1 MSKPKDATQVHRI
14 SVELRDREELTSRYL
29 SDFPHGGLLIETA
42 ELLAEDDLV
51 ELEVVIGGASQRH
64 RLRGVVLW
72 CRGTP
77 GVHSQVGVGLLP
89 SEAEKRER
97 LLGSQPPSPPAGP
110 RARRQQ
116 RFATAMKVTY
126 RSSTDFVV
134 DYTRN
139 ISTGGLFIDSSQPPA
154 IGTEILLRLYPPGEV
169 DPIDLP
175 SQVVWRQPG
184 RGFGVRFDPN
194 GGPSHRKLERLV
206 RRLALATPRPP
217 RDPGFEE
224 ITS

>member
-1 MSKPKDATQVHRI
+1 MHRV
-14 SVELRDREELTSRYL
+14 SVALRDREELSNRYL

-51 ELEVVIGGASQRH
+51 ELEVVIGGAAEQH

-72 CRGTP
+72 CRGAS
-77 GVHSQVGVGLLP
+77 GGLSQVGVGLLP

-97 LLGSQPPSPPAGP
+97 LLGSRPASPPAGP
-110 RARRQQ
+110 RARRQ
-116 RFATAMKVTY
+116 RRYATIMKVTY

-139 ISTGGLFIDSSQPPA
+139 ISTGGLFIDSAQPPA
-154 IGTEILLRLYPPGEV
+154 LGTEILLRLYPPGEV
-169 DPIDLP
+169 EPIDLS
-175 SQVVWRQPG
+175 SQVVWRQPD
-184 RGFGVRFDPN
+184 RGFGVRFDRS
-194 GGPSHRKLERLV
+194 GGPSRRKLERLV
-206 RRLALATPRPP
+206 RRLAVATPHPP
-217 RDPGFEE
+217 RGPSFEE

>member
-1 MSKPKDATQVHRI
+1 MIEREDAARVHRV
-14 SVELRDREELTSRYL
+14 SVELRDREELSNRYL

-51 ELEVVIGGASQRH
+51 ELEVVIGGAAERH

-72 CRGTP
+72 CRGTT
-77 GVHSQVGVGLLP
+77 GGRNQMGVGLLP
-89 SEAEKRER
+89 SEAEKREH
-97 LLGSQPPSPPAGP
+97 LLGSLLPTAPEGP

-116 RFATAMKVTY
+116 RYATTMKVTY

-139 ISTGGLFIDSSQPPA
+139 ISTGGLFIDSAQPPA
-154 IGTEILLRLYPPGEV
+154 IGTQILVKLYPPGEV
-169 DPIDLP
+169 TAIDLP

-184 RGFGVRFDPN
+184 RGFGVRFDQA
-194 GGPSHRKLERLV
+194 GGPARQKLDSLV
-206 RRLALATPRPP
+206 RRLSLATPRPP
-217 RDPGFEE
+217 QGPGFEE